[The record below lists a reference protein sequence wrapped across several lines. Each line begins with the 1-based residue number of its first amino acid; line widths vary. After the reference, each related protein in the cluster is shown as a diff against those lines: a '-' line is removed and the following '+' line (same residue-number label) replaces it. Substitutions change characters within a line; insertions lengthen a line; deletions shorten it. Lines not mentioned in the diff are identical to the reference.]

1 MGRAGEQSGGLQR
14 SAGLEA
20 TARVRL
26 ERQRAAFD
34 ALPAG
39 EARTRLRDLM
49 LARAEE
55 LLSVNP
61 EAADALLEFLPET
74 DRDKLLEAFFGRA

>member
-14 SAGLEA
+14 GAGLEA

-39 EARTRLRDLM
+39 EARNCLRDMM

-61 EAADALLEFLPET
+61 EAADALLEFLPEA
-74 DRDKLLEAFFGRA
+74 DRDKLLADFFEKS

>member
-1 MGRAGEQSGGLQR
+1 MGRAGEQSGGLKR
-14 SAGLEA
+14 GAGLEA

-26 ERQRAAFD
+26 ERQRSAFD
-34 ALPAG
+34 GLPAG
-39 EARTRLRDLM
+39 EARTRLRELM

-61 EAADALLEFLPET
+61 EAADALLEFLPEN
-74 DRDKLLEAFFGRA
+74 DRNKLLADFFEKP